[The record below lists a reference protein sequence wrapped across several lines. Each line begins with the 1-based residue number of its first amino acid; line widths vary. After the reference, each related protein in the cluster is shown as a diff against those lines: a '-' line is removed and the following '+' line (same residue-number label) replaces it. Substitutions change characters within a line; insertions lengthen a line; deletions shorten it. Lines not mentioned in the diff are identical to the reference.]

1 MLDQSKIA
9 LLKTTTDLDSHKIK
23 LFNGTNT
30 IKAENVAKYPKNTST
45 QDDTTSVA
53 GTQDS
58 NTESISTQAL
68 NSKVSTQDTIS
79 TQGLEVAPL
88 NSRSAPLQNYP
99 PPTSK
104 PTPVKAI
111 YIKSGCAHAESLV
124 TKGIEP
130 IPNANE
136 RTPADVHPI
145 YI

>member
-45 QDDTTSVA
+45 Q
-53 GTQDS
+53 GS